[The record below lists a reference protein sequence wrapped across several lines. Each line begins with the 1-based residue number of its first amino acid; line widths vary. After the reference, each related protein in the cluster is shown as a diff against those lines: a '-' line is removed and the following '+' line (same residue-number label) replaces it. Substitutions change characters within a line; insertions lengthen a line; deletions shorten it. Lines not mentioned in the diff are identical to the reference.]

1 MLLKK
6 HRRQLTGGAA
16 FPTVGILTTSAD
28 AAILSNEVGVLSHL
42 EKVDKEGRLKMQ
54 LKTSFGTFTSAE
66 ELKENVKDH
75 AGQELKNGKIENI
88 LFMAFLK

>member
-1 MLLKK
+1 
-6 HRRQLTGGAA
+6 
-16 FPTVGILTTSAD
+16 
-28 AAILSNEVGVLSHL
+28 
-42 EKVDKEGRLKMQ
+42 MQ